1 MILNSELKSDISAVS
16 NEAYN
21 KGNLI
26 GVELLR
32 VKMNVIGEWK
42 NVQFF
47 LKELENYPLKITINS
62 VSFNKY
68 SDKVVNDK
76 KISQWTG
83 NFEFTVAKIKDTK

>member
-1 MILNSELKSDISAVS
+1 
-16 NEAYN
+16 
-21 KGNLI
+21 
-26 GVELLR
+26 
-32 VKMNVIGEWK
+32 MNVIGEWK